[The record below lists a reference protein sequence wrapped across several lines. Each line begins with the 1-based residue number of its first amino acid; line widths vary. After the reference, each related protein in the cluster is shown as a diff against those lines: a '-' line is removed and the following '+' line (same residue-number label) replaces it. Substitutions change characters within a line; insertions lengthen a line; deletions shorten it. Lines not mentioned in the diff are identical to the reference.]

1 MVSVLYCESVVSVVQ
16 LRWLFY
22 SLKIEKLQLVLMTMP
37 GVLRAN
43 LTYIYIGISIIRMGK
58 TRSIRVGL
66 HLLCAFYNNTVQK
79 LRDDFDT
86 GWQTDQLA

>member
-1 MVSVLYCESVVSVVQ
+1 MWV
-16 LRWLFY
+16 Y

-79 LRDDFDT
+79 LVMILIQGGR
-86 GWQTDQLA
+86 QIS